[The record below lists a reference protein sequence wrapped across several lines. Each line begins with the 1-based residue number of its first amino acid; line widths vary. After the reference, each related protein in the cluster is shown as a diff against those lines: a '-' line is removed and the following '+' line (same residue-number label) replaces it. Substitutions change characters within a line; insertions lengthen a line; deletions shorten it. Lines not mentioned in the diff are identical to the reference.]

1 MSKQRTDL
9 DEVVAELAEFEAGDT
24 VRLVTDA
31 GSLTATVTD
40 TRWHPDAAVIAL
52 EDRDADRRVRVFT
65 TRYNGWLDPL
75 VDALPPADLDSESTF
90 DGDLDFESA
99 ESDLDRNSDFRRPI
113 GTLVDVRL
121 VATAADQYGRG
132 GRP

>member
-1 MSKQRTDL
+1 MNVSEQQTDL

-40 TRWHPDAAVIAL
+40 TRWHPDAAAVTF
-52 EDRDADRRVRVFT
+52 EDYETDRRVRVST
-65 TRYNGWLDPL
+65 EWYGGWLDPL
-75 VDALPPADLDSESTF
+75 VDVYTAGGHRDAADATE
-90 DGDLDFESA
+90 FEF
-99 ESDLDRNSDFRRPI
+99 LRPL

-121 VATAADQYGRG
+121 VTAAADQPRHP